1 MNVEKTFGSVP
12 LGIYFGKENSPDP
25 FFNGEGPVRNGCIEC
40 GACLAGCASESKNT
54 LDKNYLYF
62 AEKLGVQILP
72 ERKVTTL
79 RAIENGYEIEMD
91 NPLNGKKY
99 APLSAPKVV
108 LAAGVLGTLEIL
120 FRARETR
127 TLTNLSPMLGQR
139 VRTNSEAIVGVHSK
153 DKTVDLSHGPAISSD
168 FHANEHTHV
177 TQNRLPASYWFM
189 KLYSGPLVDGKK
201 PFARALNVLLQFI
214 HHPLES
220 TVSMRSLKD
229 WHKSITLLSIMQNL
243 DNQMS
248 FQWSGLFKKGLR
260 SATATGKSA
269 PAFIQEA
276 NDAARA
282 FAKVSNGIPHNS
294 LLESAL
300 NMSVTAHILGGCPI
314 GSDSAHGVIDSN
326 HEVFGHAG
334 LYVMDGSAI
343 PANVGVNPSL
353 TITALA
359 ERAASLFSKK

>member
-1 MNVEKTFGSVP
+1 MRTF
-12 LGIYFGKENSPDP
+12 
-25 FFNGEGPVRNGCIEC
+25 
-40 GACLAGCASESKNT
+40 
-54 LDKNYLYF
+54 
-62 AEKLGVQILP
+62 
-72 ERKVTTL
+72 
-79 RAIENGYEIEMD
+79 
-91 NPLNGKKY
+91 
-99 APLSAPKVV
+99 
-108 LAAGVLGTLEIL
+108 
-120 FRARETR
+120 
-127 TLTNLSPMLGQR
+127 
-139 VRTNSEAIVGVHSK
+139 
-153 DKTVDLSHGPAISSD
+153 
-168 FHANEHTHV
+168 
-177 TQNRLPASYWFM
+177 
-189 KLYSGPLVDGKK
+189 
-201 PFARALNVLLQFI
+201 
-214 HHPLES
+214 
-220 TVSMRSLKD
+220 KD

-248 FQWSGLFKKGLR
+248 FQWGGLFKKGLR
-260 SATATGKSA
+260 SATATGRSA

-282 FAKVSNGIPHNS
+282 FAKVSKGVPHNS

-359 ERAASLFSKK
+359 ERAASLFPNKE